1 VYPGTLTA
9 SLPNKPGIV
18 IVPKLVASEAFFVY
32 TRRERRA
39 KDNARIIYICYL
51 CTN

>member
-18 IVPKLVASEAFFVY
+18 VLPKLVASEAFFVY
-32 TRRERRA
+32 ASRERWDKIKA
-39 KDNARIIYICYL
+39 HIVIICEV
-51 CTN
+51 C